1 VAPRP
6 EAPCQVGPGTV
17 GWPCGAATVPS
28 LQPGMLCYQR
38 VDIPRVRYGHRV
50 MFVKE
55 DLENWVR
62 SSCEGGVLK
71 DLDEQGV
78 LPKPVD
84 GRPGKVYHR
93 NPLFVLPR
101 HKGMR

>member
-1 VAPRP
+1 MTLLTIF
-6 EAPCQVGPGTV
+6 EAAKFLRLTKR
-17 GWPCGAATVPS
+17 T
-28 LQPGMLCYQR
+28 LYQR

-55 DLENWVR
+55 DLEMWVR
-62 SSCEGGVLK
+62 SLCEGQVPK
-71 DLDEQGV
+71 DTDEQGK
-78 LPKPVD
+78 LSKPVD
-84 GRPGKVYHR
+84 ATPGTVYHR